1 LGGFGGGF
9 CVEEEG
15 GEGEEKKAR
24 KNHGMRMRMRLVER
38 RRNDKAPLVAVPC
51 CISYLG
57 LFLL

>member
-1 LGGFGGGF
+1 M
-9 CVEEEG
+9 EEEG